1 MIRLILSST
10 PEWLI
15 NFDLQTLFDN
25 LVQRFTRQQLF
36 DFYQAALNLYN
47 LRHTKANIQLHLE
60 NFFYI
65 SSRRA

>member
-1 MIRLILSST
+1 
-10 PEWLI
+10 
-15 NFDLQTLFDN
+15 LQTLFDN

-36 DFYQAALNLYN
+36 DFYQAALKLYN
-47 LRHTKANIQLHLE
+47 LRHTQANIQLHLE